1 MAHRA
6 GNHLA
11 DLHAAVQAGA
21 ELVEADVRLYRRRLE
36 LRHLKSAGPI
46 PIFWDRWEVAAPWYS
61 RPVLGELLAAADEET
76 ELMLDL
82 KGPRRRLGEL
92 VAAALQPYLGHRRVT
107 VCARWPRLLEPF
119 TGLPVRRVHSVGT
132 RRQLAR
138 LLERAHGE
146 PLDGVSIHAGLL
158 DEGVVR
164 QLRAVARTVMTWPV
178 NTPERARELVAIG
191 VQGLIS
197 DSVDAIAPAL
207 AADGRA

>member
-1 MAHRA
+1 VAHRA

-11 DLHAAVQAGA
+11 DVHTAVLAGA
-21 ELVEADVRLYRRRLE
+21 ELIEADVRLFRGRLE
-36 LRHLKSAGPI
+36 LRHLKSAGPL
-46 PIFWDRWEVAAPWYS
+46 PIFWDRWRLATPWHE
-61 RPVLGELLAAADEET
+61 RPLLDELLQAVGEQT

-82 KGPRRRLGEL
+82 KGPRRRLAEL
-92 VAAALQPYLGHRRVT
+92 VIEALDPYLGHRKVT
-107 VCARWPRLLEPF
+107 VCARWWRLLEPF

-132 RRQLAR
+132 RRQLVR

-191 VQGLIS
+191 VDGLIS
-197 DSVDAIAPAL
+197 DAVESIVPSLGAEANA
-207 AADGRA
+207 